1 MQINCS
7 FWGFLCVGLERE
19 MKRICIRRP
28 VPSISE
34 RIRGETLMR
43 STLYVFVL
51 QTSNLFCTA
60 LPSLY
65 SFSFCLT
72 VLLYIFI
79 VVIKGIAANFF
90 FFLFQCIKYK
100 KEYAIL
106 LKISYH
112 LVYAVLMQN
121 CLSPW
126 LQMINNPCVVWSCSH
141 TPSMCALRLAD
152 THLLGYLALNA
163 QCW

>member
-1 MQINCS
+1 MLGWSVKWKGSVLNGQCQ
-7 FWGFLCVGLERE
+7 V
-19 MKRICIRRP
+19 
-28 VPSISE
+28 ISE
-34 RIRGETLMR
+34 RIRGEMLMR

-90 FFLFQCIKYK
+90 YCSSASNIKK
-100 KEYAIL
+100 ICNSIKDL
-106 LKISYH
+106 LPF
-112 LVYAVLMQN
+112 VYAVLMQT

-126 LQMINNPCVVWSCSH
+126 LQMTNNPCVVWSCSH